1 MSIDPEILL
10 GLHNS
15 RQNQS
20 SIELQ
25 RQILDMQTLQVM
37 NQVRMSQGLPPLVE
51 LPKPPPEPESYFW
64 KENPALAWT
73 LLLGLG
79 GPVLVLLILT
89 LLSRL

>member
-1 MSIDPEILL
+1 
-10 GLHNS
+10 
-15 RQNQS
+15 
-20 SIELQ
+20 
-25 RQILDMQTLQVM
+25 MQTLQVM